1 MGGRGPGGPDVRA
14 GRAGGRPGH
23 RLQATA
29 LRLEAGPYQ
38 ALNIQRLIVKFS
50 FIDSF
55 RFYSITEMFQ
65 KVLFSVCV
73 CTTHYRPKVD
83 PSEPLFLRRFF
94 SYLVFFRIIRE
105 TEY

>member
-38 ALNIQRLIVKFS
+38 ALNIQRLIAKFS
-50 FIDSF
+50 FNDSF

-65 KVLFSVCV
+65 KIFVLCLCV
-73 CTTHYRPKVD
+73 YH
-83 PSEPLFLRRFF
+83 PLQ
-94 SYLVFFRIIRE
+94 
-105 TEY
+105 TKG